1 MKKQTITTLL
11 LTIALTGHA
20 QKIDFNF
27 FGRSEA
33 EGTAPGFT
41 AWNTTTASLPG
52 FPKQIVS
59 DTLTV
64 DGIRFI
70 VQTVPTRR
78 VRRWDAMEQD
88 HRADQGQA
96 HRRRHRDTRPRRRR
110 QPPKLLGPS
119 GELEVIIEGLSAGPH
134 TLLAYHNNPTS
145 YQGPASMSMSMA

>member
-70 VQTVPTRR
+70 VQNGPNS
-78 VRRWDAMEQD
+78 
-88 HRADQGQA
+88 QGK
-96 HRRRHRDTRPRRRR
+96 T
-110 QPPKLLGPS
+110 LGC
-119 GELEVIIEGLSAGPH
+119 G
-134 TLLAYHNNPTS
+134 
-145 YQGPASMSMSMA
+145 